1 MGPLREL
8 FATGDRETLEFFF
21 VHLQDVCGSSVDTRE
36 LMYNASVLAHYAQIS
51 TVSTVD
57 LTTPAT
63 LGAVFDNF
71 VLDTTLRHDRLM
83 MEAAGAQCLMLA
95 GFFEDQMRRRHNLRW
110 YATLGATFF
119 SRAAAQERSP
129 QRVRLLTALA
139 VGFEPWRQLYAK
151 LSRQLRDQPYLLTPP
166 RTIRT

>member
-21 VHLQDVCGSSVDTRE
+21 VHLQDVCGSSVDARE
-36 LMYNASVLAHYAQIS
+36 LMYNASVLAHYAQ
-51 TVSTVD
+51 VSTAATAD
-57 LTTPAT
+57 LATPTTLA
-63 LGAVFDNF
+63 AVFDNF
-71 VLDTTLRHDRLM
+71 VLDTSLRHDSQM

-95 GFFEDQMRRRHNLRW
+95 GFFQDQMRRRHNVHW

-129 QRVRLLTALA
+129 QKIELLTAISF
-139 VGFEPWRQLYAK
+139 GFEPWRQRYAR
-151 LSRQLRDQPYLLTPP
+151 LSRELRDQPYLLPP
-166 RTIRT
+166 QPS